1 MAKIKITKAS
11 ATVILWTIVG
21 LLWSP
26 IFISSWLLR
35 IVARFLLGISYFGM
49 LNGKMGCDVFKSLF
63 TWYET
68 KI

>member
-35 IVARFLLGISYFGM
+35 VVARFLLSISYFGM

-63 TWYET
+63 NWYET